1 MSFDIEFFLQYW
13 ILDNRY
19 EVAQNQDVVYRTR
32 NLFATDER
40 YIYIFIIKIYRYKD
54 IDLRY
59 IDIKIR
65 YKDIYFSDPPH
76 LVKKQGIAFTI
87 LAQRNVQDTC
97 GTVGFICCGLTSVI

>member
-1 MSFDIEFFLQYW
+1 MKDIY
-13 ILDNRY
+13 IY
-19 EVAQNQDVVYRTR
+19 I
-32 NLFATDER
+32 
-40 YIYIFIIKIYRYKD
+40 YIYIFIIKIYRYKDIKIYRYKD